1 MRLVL
6 REPPGKAGSVG
17 ILGAP
22 LSQAE
27 VLGCGDQVQLLKD
40 PAGHSVVTGVEGERG
55 VEGVC
60 GITQVRDGEGR
71 VSTHLPPEVVALPG
85 GNQAVSRT
93 LQPSTW
99 GCPGSLGLYTPSV
112 PWTHSVQALV
122 GTQLMETWQTSLQ
135 ETGEMRCVRGQGADC
150 RPVLVSCQ
158 VIPKHLLGAKETV
171 WV

>member
-6 REPPGKAGSVG
+6 KEPPGKAGSVG

-22 LSQAE
+22 WSQAE

-60 GITQVRDGEGR
+60 GITQVRDGEER
-71 VSTHLPPEVVALPG
+71 VHTLLPPEVLALPG
-85 GNQAVSRT
+85 GNQAVSRI

-99 GCPGSLGLYTPSV
+99 GVPRVAGSLRTV
-112 PWTHSVQALV
+112 CALDPLCAGPGGDSAHGEV
-122 GTQLMETWQTSLQ
+122 AYLPPGDGGDERCL
-135 ETGEMRCVRGQGADC
+135 ETGC
-150 RPVLVSCQ
+150 RLQACTCLVSGH
-158 VIPKHLLGAKETV
+158 P
-171 WV
+171 